1 MLHNLLTVLR
11 PLDKIVMWMMVGAI
25 VVLVAAILLS
35 KSGRSVRWPHVWT
48 AIAIALSMTAIGLAL
63 NFFTY
68 PESPPALP
76 DSHPAFWLISAV
88 TMPGVLAMNIFGR
101 RSLEDAFFFGG
112 FVLNIVLLSSCA
124 YALLRRFRR
133 A

>member
-25 VVLVAAILLS
+25 VVLVAAMLLS

-48 AIAIALSMTAIGLAL
+48 AIAIALSMTAIGLAF
-63 NFFTY
+63 NFFT
-68 PESPPALP
+68 SP
-76 DSHPAFWLISAV
+76 DSHPALWPIAAV
-88 TMPGVLAMNIFGR
+88 AMPGVLVMNIFGR
-101 RSLEDAFFFGG
+101 RSLEDALFFGG